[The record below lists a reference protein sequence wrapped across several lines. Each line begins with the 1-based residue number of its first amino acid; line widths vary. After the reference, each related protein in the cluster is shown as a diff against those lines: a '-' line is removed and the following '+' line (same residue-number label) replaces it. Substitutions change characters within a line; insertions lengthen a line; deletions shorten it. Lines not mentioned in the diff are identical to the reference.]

1 MSEETK
7 GVGDAPGVEAGGEP
21 MESRQDQASGGSQD
35 TVKYDTYKRTLG
47 EAKKYKSQLEELQ
60 ERLSSLEQEKLQ
72 AEGNK
77 DELIESLKKEV
88 NQWKGKAT
96 KAVSSFARS
105 KVHEAMM
112 REASKAGCQDPELV
126 LRAYASDIDE
136 IDFDDQFNPDVDQLK
151 TTLERVRQERPY
163 LFGKEAPK
171 IGSHQVKTGSVSS
184 DNKKPVSKMT
194 EEELLEAFGKTLR

>member
-1 MSEETK
+1 MSEEEK
-7 GVGDAPGVEAGGEP
+7 GTSGAPGQEASGQAQEYQ
-21 MESRQDQASGGSQD
+21 QDPASGGSQD
-35 TVKYDTYKRTLG
+35 TVKYETYKKTLG

-60 ERLSSLEQEKLQ
+60 DRLSSLEQEKLQ

-77 DELIESLKKEV
+77 EELIESLKKEV

-96 KAVSSFARS
+96 KAVSSFAKS

-126 LRAYASDIDE
+126 LRAYAQDLDE
-136 IDFDDQFNPDVDQLK
+136 IDFDDQFNPDLDQLK

-171 IGSHQVKTGSVSS
+171 IGSHQVKTSTVSS
-184 DNKKPVSKMT
+184 DGTRKPVSKMT
-194 EEELLEAFGKTLR
+194 EEELMEAFGKTL